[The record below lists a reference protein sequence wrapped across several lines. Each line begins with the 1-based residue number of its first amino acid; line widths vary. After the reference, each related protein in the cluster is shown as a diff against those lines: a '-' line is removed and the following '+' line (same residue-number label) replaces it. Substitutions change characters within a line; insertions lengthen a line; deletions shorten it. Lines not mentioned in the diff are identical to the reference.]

1 MSAASDPL
9 FDGARL
15 VITSGAGGVGKTTTA
30 AALALESA
38 RSGRRTAVLTID
50 PARRLANALGLEA
63 FHDHAQRVEGAGPL
77 WAMMLDMRTTA
88 DAMVRRFSPDEA
100 AARRILDN
108 PYYGAF
114 STSLAGTQ
122 EYMAVEQVHA
132 LVRSGDYDL
141 VVLDTPPAVHAIDF
155 LTAPDR
161 ILGALDNRAV
171 NWLYKPRDAGE
182 HGQPQGYGARLL
194 GRGRQVVLKSLDRFT
209 GGPFFEDLA
218 SFLQAF
224 SALFEAFRQSSR
236 AVQALLRADST
247 RFLVVTA
254 PYPGTVREAI
264 GFRAELVTRG
274 FPFAGFVCNRVHD
287 ARPAASLDALA
298 AALGPHAPARLA
310 EALATA
316 LADHNRMAAR
326 DADGLAALRQADAR
340 PVRVVPL
347 MPEDVHDLEG
357 LSRVGRALM
366 QNFSSA
372 DTF

>member
-1 MSAASDPL
+1 VSAASDPL
-9 FDGARL
+9 FEGARL

-264 GFRAELVTRG
+264 GFRAELLTRG

-287 ARPAASLDALA
+287 ARPAASLEALA
-298 AALGPHAPARLA
+298 SALGPNAPAHLA

-326 DADGLAALRQADAR
+326 DADGLAVLRQVDAR

>member
-1 MSAASDPL
+1 MSADLDALTS
-9 FDGARL
+9 GARL
-15 VITSGAGGVGKTTTA
+15 VVTSGAGGVGKTTVA
-30 AALALESA
+30 AALALEAA

-63 FHDHAQRVEGAGPL
+63 FQDHAQRVEGAGPL

-88 DAMVRRFSPDEA
+88 DAMVRRFAPDEA

-132 LVRSGDYDL
+132 LVHSGDYDL

-182 HGQPQGYGARLL
+182 RGQPQGYGARLL

-236 AVQALLRADST
+236 AVQALLRDDAT

-264 GFRAELVTRG
+264 GFRAELVGRG
-274 FPFAGFVCNRVHD
+274 FPFAGFVCNRVH
-287 ARPAASLDALA
+287 APRPRATTEALA
-298 AALGPHAPARLA
+298 AALGPDTPAGFA
-310 EALATA
+310 AALAGA
-316 LADHNRMAAR
+316 LADHNRMAER
-326 DADGLAALRQADAR
+326 DADALAALRQVDAR

-357 LSRVGRALM
+357 LRRVGQALM